1 MKEKTKI
8 EVTNNSS
15 GLELDYDS
23 VSPITGNKCVIEE
36 ANQVDNTVSYLCM
49 ESGFSSHEKMLEGS
63 DFQVK
68 FEKHLSELMI
78 NCKTIDDQKR
88 VWYPTFMQM
97 PGAMLYAQGESK
109 TDWNWK
115 VAQIVPIVGD
125 ERLNYPVVGKPKE
138 YHTSRLDVENANTY
152 DKEDFASAL
161 DNLYSIVK
169 TLYNENNKNKSDK

>member
-1 MKEKTKI
+1 MSEI
-8 EVTNNSS
+8 EIIKNET
-15 GLELDYDS
+15 GLNLDFDDI
-23 VSPITGNKCVIEE
+23 SPITQNKCVIIE
-36 ANQVDNTVSYLCM
+36 ADTETGDEHRMCM
-49 ESGFSSHEKMLEGS
+49 ESGYITRTSLKIGSEEVQKHELRCT
-63 DFQVK
+63 
-68 FEKHLSELMI
+68 ELMI
-78 NCKTIDDQKR
+78 KLRVNDNKLGT

-169 TLYNENNKNKSDK
+169 TLYNENNKNKTDK